1 MKDRDSGFTLIEV
14 LIAMLIFGTA
24 ATVLVAAYIN
34 ILTNFER
41 SRLVAN
47 LEEELAYVRQELQLI
62 SDLEEAVE
70 GGEFDLGNGATGI
83 WYSEIEPTEVPSLFR
98 VWLRVEQVDEKGG
111 KSSEEEQF
119 FLLRPTWADPDEND
133 RLREDLQE
141 RMADF
146 REDQQWGWGYFG
158 S

>member
-14 LIAMLIFGTA
+14 IIAMLIFGTA

-98 VWLRVEQVDEKGG
+98 VWLRVERVDEKGG

>member
-1 MKDRDSGFTLIEV
+1 MNVRKGGFTLIEV
-14 LIAMLIFGTA
+14 LIAILIFGTA
-24 ATVLVAAYIN
+24 ASVLVAAYIN

-41 SRLVAN
+41 SRVVAN
-47 LEEELAYVRQELQLI
+47 LEEEMAYVRQELQLI
-62 SDLEEAVE
+62 SDLEEAIE
-70 GGEFDLGNGATGI
+70 GDEFDLGNGATGI
-83 WYSEIEPTEVPSLFR
+83 WYCEIEPTEMPSLFR
-98 VWLRVEQVDEKGG
+98 VRLIIEGVDEKGA
-111 KSSEEEQF
+111 KSSEAEQF
-119 FLLRPTWADPDEND
+119 YLLRPTWADPEEND

>member
-62 SDLEEAVE
+62 SDLEEAVK

-98 VWLRVEQVDEKGG
+98 VRLRVEQVDEKGG
-111 KSSEEEQF
+111 KSNEEEQF

>member
-41 SRLVAN
+41 SRVVAN
-47 LEEELAYVRQELQLI
+47 LEEELAFVRQELQLL

-70 GGEFDLGNGATGI
+70 GGEFDLGNGAIGI
-83 WYSEIEPTEVPSLFR
+83 WRSEIEPTEVPSLFR
-98 VWLRVEQVDEKGG
+98 VRLRVERVDEKGG

>member
-47 LEEELAYVRQELQLI
+47 LEEELAYVRQELQLL

-83 WYSEIEPTEVPSLFR
+83 WYSEIEPTEVPSLFQVR
-98 VWLRVEQVDEKGG
+98 LRVERVDEKGG

>member
-47 LEEELAYVRQELQLI
+47 LEEELAYVRQELQLL

-83 WYSEIEPTEVPSLFR
+83 WNSEIEPTEVPSLFR
-98 VWLRVEQVDEKGG
+98 VRLRVERVDEKGD

-133 RLREDLQE
+133 RLREDFQE

-146 REDQQWGWGYFG
+146 RKDQQWGWGYSG

>member
-1 MKDRDSGFTLIEV
+1 MKERKIGFTLIEV

-34 ILTNFER
+34 ILSNFEK
-41 SRLVAN
+41 SRVASN
-47 LEEELAYVRQELQLI
+47 LEEELAYVRQELQLL
-62 SDLEEAVE
+62 SDPEAAME
-70 GGEFDLGNGATGI
+70 GAEFDLGNGATGI
-83 WYSEIEPTEVPSLFR
+83 WYSEIEPTEMPSLFR
-98 VWLRVEQVDEKGG
+98 VRLWVECVDQDGNEA
-111 KSSEEEQF
+111 SEAAQF
-119 FLLRPTWADPDEND
+119 YLLRPTWADPEEND

-146 REDQQWGWGYFG
+146 REDQQWGWGFFG